1 MDNRQEI
8 EGLIEQLK
16 GLQLQQTAVL
26 DRLERLA
33 ESERGANVPADAAGG
48 TEPPIEFALGDRV
61 RIKNPRPFQ
70 QAVGIITKIGP
81 SRITVTTR
89 NGTKVQRAASNLVA
103 APGRYVDDE

>member
-1 MDNRQEI
+1 MSNRQEI

-26 DRLERLA
+26 DRLQRLA
-33 ESERGANVPADAAGG
+33 ENDIGSNVPGDTAES

-70 QAVGIITKIGP
+70 QAIGIITKIGT
-81 SRITVTTR
+81 SRITVTTK
-89 NGTKVQRAASNLVA
+89 NGTEIQRAASNLVA
-103 APGRYVDDE
+103 APGR